1 MVRVH
6 GKEMSEKAERLRERH
21 REKKRR
27 ENHIYH
33 VKSLYG
39 ISRKEVEEMKAWQ
52 GYRCAICGE
61 ILHDHEDRKTD
72 FNIDHNHDTGE
83 VRGLLCT
90 RCNLLVGRIENGTLG
105 PKSSQDENL
114 EAAWEYVRANGTN
127 IC

>member
-1 MVRVH
+1 V
-6 GKEMSEKAERLRERH
+6 
-21 REKKRR
+21 
-27 ENHIYH
+27 
-33 VKSLYG
+33 YG
-39 ISRKEVEEMKAWQ
+39 ISRKEVEEMKAGQ
-52 GYRCAICGE
+52 EYRCAICGE

-114 EAAWEYVRANGTN
+114 EAAWEYVKANGTN
-127 IC
+127 IR